1 MAELKPAYLLHG
13 DDEAKFDSWRRRLRA
28 RARDEGPSATLEV
41 LAGDRLT
48 PSALVDAT
56 GALTLSVGRR
66 YVLADGA
73 ERFKEKELVPVV
85 EALKG
90 LPPETVVL
98 LIVAGKVTRGK
109 GPAPEPLVK
118 AVSSIGG
125 EVQLCTAPTTA
136 KFPQWIADRGAEQ
149 GLVVSEDGAHALFE
163 RVGPDQR
170 RLVRELE
177 KLACYAPE
185 AGRVDREIVET
196 LTVSD
201 LEVKAYELAD
211 AVIEGDRGQALR
223 ICEEMRERGEEI
235 MHILFAILRQLRQAR
250 RAEAMLETGASTQQ
264 IAGALRVPP
273 FIAKQ
278 IAARVERADARQLE
292 RAIEELAEL
301 DYTVRGATNRDAD
314 TALTLML
321 AEV

>member
-1 MAELKPAYLLHG
+1 MTELKPAYLLHG

-28 RARDEGPSATLEV
+28 RAAQEGPSTTLEV
-41 LAGDRLT
+41 LSDERLT
-48 PSALVDAT
+48 PGAFADAT
-56 GALTLSVGRR
+56 GALTLGVGRR

-73 ERFKEKELVPVV
+73 ERWKEKDLATAI
-85 EALKG
+85 EALKS
-90 LPPETVVL
+90 LPPDTVVL
-98 LIVAGKVTRGK
+98 LIVGGRVSRGK
-109 GPAPEPLVK
+109 GPAPEALVK
-118 AVSSIGG
+118 AVTAAGG
-125 EVQLCTAPTTA
+125 EVQLCAAPTPA
-136 KFPQWIADRGAEQ
+136 RFPQWIADRGSEL
-149 GLVVSEDGAHALFE
+149 GLVVGEDGAHALFE
-163 RVGPDQR
+163 RLGTDQR

-177 KLACYAPE
+177 KIACFAPD
-185 AGRVDREIVET
+185 AGRVDRETVEM

-211 AVIEGDRGQALR
+211 AVIEGDREQALR

-250 RAEAMLETGASTQQ
+250 RAEAMREGGASTQD
-264 IAGALRVPP
+264 IASALRVPP

-278 IAARVERADARQLE
+278 ITARVERADPRQLE
-292 RAIEELAEL
+292 RALDELAEL
-301 DYTVRGATNRDAD
+301 DYTVRGATNRDPG